1 MFTPILTVAVAATL
15 SGLTPSPFEA
25 DKKLEIPK
33 EQQAFWNLVNRV
45 RLQADRIAREG
56 PTEQDLA
63 LTAKIRTEPDSVVGR
78 GDRTC
83 VRASVM
89 TRQGMLN
96 IRECYSAKIRMYDL
110 GEWINYGNYALPG
123 VNNWGEV
130 FSVIS
135 LQPGVL
141 ILQTP
146 RDEVASVFFD
156 ERTRTIG
163 EIVFMANS
171 AR

>member
-1 MFTPILTVAVAATL
+1 MFIPILTLAVATAL
-15 SGLTPSPFEA
+15 SVLSPSSPDSSTA
-25 DKKLEIPK
+25 RTIPK
-33 EQQAFWNLVNRV
+33 EQQPFWDLLNRIRV
-45 RLQADRIAREG
+45 QADRIAREG

-63 LTAKIRTEPDSVVGR
+63 LAAKITAEPDSVVGR

-89 TRQGMLN
+89 TRRGMLN
-96 IRECYSAKIRMYDL
+96 IRECAAGKIQMYDL
-110 GEWINYGNYALPG
+110 GEWINHGDYAIPG
-123 VNNWGEV
+123 INNWGEV

-141 ILQTP
+141 ILQTS

-156 ERTRTIG
+156 ERSRTIG

>member
-1 MFTPILTVAVAATL
+1 MSIPHLSSLIAATL
-15 SGLTPSPFEA
+15 LSISALAAPKPEM
-25 DKKLEIPK
+25 IPK
-33 EQQAFWNLVNRV
+33 AQEPFWNLLNRLRV
-45 RLQADRIAREG
+45 QADRISRTG

-63 LTAKIRTEPDSVVGR
+63 QASASRAEPDSMVGR

-89 TRQGMLN
+89 TRKGMLN
-96 IRECYSAKIRMYDL
+96 IRECFAGKIQMYDL
-110 GEWINYGNYALPG
+110 GQWIEYGNYAIPG
-123 VNNWGEV
+123 INAPGEV

-135 LQPGVL
+135 QQPGVL
-141 ILQTP
+141 ILQTS

-156 ERTRTIG
+156 EKSRTIG
-163 EIVFMANS
+163 EIVLLANA